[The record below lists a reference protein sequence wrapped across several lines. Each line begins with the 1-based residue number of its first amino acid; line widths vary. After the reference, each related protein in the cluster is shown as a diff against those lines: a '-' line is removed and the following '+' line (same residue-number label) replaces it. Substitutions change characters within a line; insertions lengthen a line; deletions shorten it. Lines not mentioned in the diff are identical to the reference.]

1 MFIPIQAIPYAR
13 LVRRLFSGPVSLQSI
28 AYRQDI
34 LCPEENETIRP
45 AVFLPG
51 QIEKVSAS
59 MRESTKE
66 REIAA
71 ATSTTATHAPTIAY
85 HIKDAVLL
93 DGTIYARGYKQFIAD
108 KSLFVS
114 SVSEPRHLTSSAL
127 ASSYIGTK
135 YFGHWLIDD
144 CLTYRLAQQSS
155 TPLCLRSPNPSWH
168 QKQYEDYFDQDW
180 TPTDRALIDHLI
192 VFQDFAQNS
201 LKRERY
207 NALRH
212 CIKTRFQREG
222 TNAYVYLRRGKTGAI
237 RVIQNEDEII
247 DALVKRGFLV
257 LDVASDSL
265 DKIIKT
271 LLNAKIIVTLEG
283 SHAAHCVYTTP
294 ENSGLLLLQSPDR
307 FCNVYKGWTD
317 CLNVRYGFVIGAA
330 GKDGYYFST
339 SEILRTTDLML
350 NSIESQ
356 IVQM

>member
-1 MFIPIQAIPYAR
+1 MLTPIQAIPYAR

-34 LCPEENETIRP
+34 LCPEEKETVRP
-45 AVFLPG
+45 AIFLPG

-59 MRESTKE
+59 MRESTME

-85 HIKDAVLL
+85 HVKDAVLL

-114 SVSEPRHLTSSAL
+114 SVREPRHLQSSGL

-144 CLTYRLAQQSS
+144 CLTYRLAQQLS
-155 TPLCLRSPNPSWH
+155 TPLCLRRPNPSWH
-168 QKQYEDYFDQDW
+168 QKQYEEYFDQDW

-207 NALRH
+207 NALRE
-212 CIKTRFQREG
+212 CIKARFKGEG
-222 TNAYVYLRRGKTGAI
+222 MGLYVYFRRGQTGAI

-247 DALVKRGFLV
+247 DALTKRGFLV

-271 LLNAKIIVTLEG
+271 LLHAKIIVTLEG

-317 CLNVRYGFVIGAA
+317 CLNVRYGFVIGAV
-330 GKDGYYFST
+330 GDGYYFST
-339 SEILRTTDLML
+339 SEILRTADLML
-350 NSIESQ
+350 NSIEAH
-356 IVQM
+356 VV